1 MTTEAGFGEQAL
13 NKIAEIALASQLKE
27 VERLEVQINTDLS
40 KLARGEVDSI
50 NIKINKLLMPHDLIL
65 EELQLH
71 FNRVVVKPLS
81 AMLGKI
87 KLTQPSSGMIRA
99 VFNQEDLTR
108 AFNSESFHKRFYQHS
123 VEGIQHVKC
132 HLIEESNV
140 IAFNCQLTLGNEQ
153 SHSIAFTAT
162 PRIGIEGRGVSL
174 QDVHYLEGE
183 ASPELTAAFL
193 TQVAEVL
200 SLREFEQKGVSLQM
214 QQLDIAGNKL
224 TLQAAADIEQFPPA

>member
-1 MTTEAGFGEQAL
+1 MTTEARFGEQAL
-13 NKIAEIALASQLKE
+13 NKMAEIALASQLKG
-27 VERLEVQINTDLS
+27 VEKLEVQIKTDLS

-50 NIKINKLLMPHDLIL
+50 TIKINKLLMPQDLIL
-65 EELQLH
+65 EELHLH

-81 AMLGKI
+81 AILGKI
-87 KLTQPSSGMIRA
+87 KLTQTSSGTIRA

-123 VEGIQHVKC
+123 VEDIQQVKC
-132 HLIEESNV
+132 NLIEESNV
-140 IAFNCQLTLGNEQ
+140 IAFNCQLTLGNRQ